1 MTLVAMGL
9 GTRKAPAGANLD
21 PTEGFWSFLSM
32 VPKLSGKNQS
42 GIISGLKLAPSSKK
56 TMAVTVGGDPSETD
70 AGVVKIGRRL
80 VLVSNTGDPATIELP
95 AADTA
100 GAFNAAIALYIDSS
114 KPEADKETAGT
125 PQYVK
130 TLVAK
135 GKVGARDSFYDPTA
149 ARAAIEAALPASA
162 GGAYL
167 YLGWVNITANAS
179 SLSNNDCHS
188 VDSCVPSTADI
199 REKLRREVDQLKADV
214 SQTAN
219 DAYREAAAAQNTL
232 GKIGEICYLSRGEQ
246 TIYAGTDRWHVD
258 NLPSFNGANFA
269 YTNDNTFTITQGG
282 TYIIR
287 VYIDM
292 PNGGEN
298 IAWRIVKDSDE
309 WWGPLPRSTGGKLY
323 NISNASIDTVSG
335 YQTYSV
341 IVNNWSSENV
351 TMACCNISIVKII

>member
-149 ARAAIEAALPASA
+149 AQAAIEAALPASA

-167 YLGWVNITANAS
+167 YLGWVNIAANAS
-179 SLSNNDCHS
+179 SLSNDDCHP

-214 SQTAN
+214 SQTAKS
-219 DAYREAAAAQNTL
+219 AYQKAVDVENSI
-232 GKIGEICYLSRGEQ
+232 GKFCHLVRGEQ
-246 TIYAGTDRWHVD
+246 TIYAGTDGWRVD
-258 NLPSFNGANFA
+258 NLPSFDGDYGFA
-269 YTNDNTFTITQGG
+269 HTTDNTFVITSPG

-287 VYIDM
+287 VDIDM
-292 PNGGEN
+292 PQGGDN
-298 IAWRIVKDSDE
+298 IAWRITKGDND
-309 WWGPLPRSTGGKLY
+309 WWAPLPKVAGGKMG
-323 NISNASIDTVSG
+323 NISSTAIDQVG
-335 YQTYSV
+335 YSDQTYSV
-341 IVNNWSSENV
+341 IVNNWGGENV
-351 TMACCNISIVKII
+351 TMNNCGIKIVKII